1 MFNPEKLLGGLLQ
14 SGSRSKGNLG
24 NLASGSVGMGLLGV
38 ALGAAEHFMKGAQT
52 APSAPG
58 TPAPPPPGAAPPP
71 PPGATPPPAPGAP
84 PPPVPGASSVPP
96 PPPGG
101 SAAAPDAV
109 LLIRAMIAAANAD
122 GVIDETE
129 RSRILEKLKAVQL
142 TEEEHGF
149 IVHELLSPGD
159 LESIVSQVDT
169 PETARQVYAVSLM
182 AIDVDTPV
190 ERDYLMALAK
200 RTGLDDSAT
209 AAIKAELGL

>member
-1 MFNPEKLLGGLLQ
+1 MFNAEKLLGGLLQ
-14 SGSRSKGNLG
+14 SGTRNKGNLG
-24 NLASGSVGMGLLGV
+24 NLVSGGVGMGLLGV
-38 ALGAAEHFMKGAQT
+38 AMGAAEHFMKTAQT
-52 APSAPG
+52 AQPVTG

-84 PPPVPGASSVPP
+84 PPPAPGASSVPP

-142 TEEEHGF
+142 TEEEHSF

-159 LESIVSQVDT
+159 LESIVGQVET

-182 AIDVDTPV
+182 AIDVDTAA
-190 ERDYLMALAK
+190 ERDYLAALAQ
-200 RTGLDDSAT
+200 RMGLDNSAT